1 MSMYKSQRGMSFF
14 SLMIILIVAGVFLSV
29 AFKLYPPYWDHGLV
43 TSMMEELVEEP
54 ETSTDSHGETLLK
67 IKKRLRINQVRLP
80 SKDAITIVTKEG
92 VKTLTLKYNI
102 VVPMYYNVDAVV
114 KFNEQYEVI
123 IR

>member
-1 MSMYKSQRGMSFF
+1 MSMCKSQRGISFF
-14 SLMIILIVAGVFLSV
+14 SLLVILVVAGMFLSV
-29 AFKLYPPYWDHGLV
+29 GFKLYSPYWNHSQV
-43 TSMMEELVEEP
+43 SSIMEDLTHELDTKTDTP
-54 ETSTDSHGETLLK
+54 RETRLK
-67 IKKRLRINQVRLP
+67 ISKRLLINQIKLP
-80 SKDAITIVTKEG
+80 PGAVVIKIHEG